1 MCIQVYFEMKN
12 SILEKAVKQKMQY
25 NGVKIEITYTGKQ
38 CVVQANGDK
47 EEAVNVIRFIWELAF
62 LYDGYFYKPKKY
74 IEDGQ
79 EISVEKL
86 YFLKFYKTDKNWYNA
101 AVSLYENTISFSEKE
116 LQAYDDFRNISRDSG
131 KLIKSLLNAFYYL
144 HSEAYEHIN
153 INHRLSLMLN
163 ICDGYV
169 INISGET
176 NNVEANIKNVLG
188 QNLDVKLVK
197 YGANLLGIPK
207 SKLYDALAL
216 ERNEIDHYICKNG
229 SLTDYVFNRNDKRDD
244 YVNWYFTYVIELAL
258 RIGFLRQIG
267 YKCPDERMRFAM
279 NDINDWIILECEL
292 STECKNPLNRMDQD
306 MRKKGI
312 TIW

>member
-1 MCIQVYFEMKN
+1 MCIQVYFKMKN
-12 SILEKAVKQKMQY
+12 SILEKIVEQKMQY
-25 NGVKIEITYTGKQ
+25 NGVKIEITYMGKQ

-47 EEAVNVIRFIWELAF
+47 EKSVNIIRIIWELAF
-62 LYDGYFYKPKKY
+62 LYDGYFYRPKKY

-101 AVSLYENTISFSEKE
+101 AISLHENTILFSEKG
-116 LQAYDDFRNISRDSG
+116 LQVYDDFRNISRDSG

-144 HSEAYEHIN
+144 HSDAYEHIN
-153 INHRLSLMLN
+153 INHRLSLLLN

-169 INISGET
+169 INTSGET

-188 QNLDVKLVK
+188 ENLDVKLVK
-197 YGANLLGIPK
+197 YGAGLLGIPK
-207 SKLYDALAL
+207 NKLYNALAL
-216 ERNEIDHYICKNG
+216 ERNEIDHYTYKSG
-229 SLTDYVFNRNDKRDD
+229 SITDYTFNGNDKRVD
-244 YVNWYFTYVIELAL
+244 YINWYFTYVIELAL
-258 RIGFLRQIG
+258 RIGFLKQVG
-267 YKCPDERMRFAM
+267 FECPDERMRFAM

-292 STECKNPLNRMDQD
+292 SAECRNPLNRMEQD

-312 TIW
+312 VMR